1 MAERR
6 ERFTLHILT
15 KWDTVCYTVG
25 IGKREQASERDTTVS
40 KLNISKIT
48 AQFATEEQRTADEQ
62 LRAEESEAERKLDA
76 DFVSRYGW
84 ATNDNPWTDE
94 QLAEYAAAKRQLAD
108 EYNKRFAA
116 ISK

>member
-1 MAERR
+1 M
-6 ERFTLHILT
+6 
-15 KWDTVCYTVG
+15 
-25 IGKREQASERDTTVS
+25 S
-40 KLNISKIT
+40 KLDISKIT
-48 AQFATEEQRTADEQ
+48 AMFATEEQRTADEQ
-62 LRAEESEAERKLDA
+62 LRKEQFDAQTQLDA

-94 QLAEYAAAKRQLAD
+94 QLAEYAAAQQALND